1 MSVNTQIL
9 LAYGFI
15 IDSDDESFLKSLV
28 NRFPHLEGKSFKSIC
43 GDFNRFYWES
53 ESGYAEEIM
62 QGYRHLEVRGVA
74 KESYSEKLDK
84 LVVVATASV
93 DELWNKY
100 SERHTNLAFDTNQG
114 TVPDKVANEFF
125 NFQAEFGLESKKPH
139 PVIWY
144 EYV

>member
-1 MSVNTQIL
+1 MSVNTNIL

-15 IDSDDESFLKSLV
+15 IDSDDKTFVKNLV
-28 NRFPHLEGKSFKSIC
+28 SKFPHLEGKSFKSIC
-43 GDFNRFYWES
+43 DDFNRFYWES
-53 ESGYAEEIM
+53 ASGYAEDIM

-84 LVVVATASV
+84 LVVVARASV

-100 SERHTNLAFDTNQG
+100 NERSTDLAFSTDQG
-114 TVPDKVANEFF
+114 TVPDAVAKDFSD
-125 NFQAEFGLESKKPH
+125 FQAEFGLESKTAG

-144 EYV
+144 EYS